1 MTFVLVLAIR
11 PPRLVMICNGAIA
24 GQMVLALSA
33 LFVWA
38 TLPPDESAYGGRDC
52 PDLGGVGGDAF
63 GVIAY
68 SSLAVGAVAPAS
80 AVLSVHAR
88 AARPGRIVAG
98 LAASG
103 LSYPIWFAL
112 FVAAFCSLS

>member
-88 AARPGRIVAG
+88 ARGPDASSPVSLPQASRIRSGSRSSSPLSAR
-98 LAASG
+98 
-103 LSYPIWFAL
+103 
-112 FVAAFCSLS
+112 